1 MPLDPT
7 IEYELEQAKT
17 IARRFREAKQAIEA
31 RGREIDQQR
40 ATGQPV
46 TEEDPAILS
55 PEGRARLIHELRLKA
70 QADID
75 AAATAA
81 QEERDHQLGLA
92 EYKMQSHLPSGIEE
106 VAQRIEAGEAAA
118 RVRSLLD
125 LGHGAAEIV
134 TRAEQLGDRQ
144 VLRALRT
151 EFEWNLDQS
160 GELGEAI
167 AQRFGLAGSGPEADH
182 AEPLAVASGL
192 MARIDDA
199 ELVLMPEGEREAR
212 AAQLVFERE
221 WSLFERQLGQ
231 VAETLDNGPQLVDL
245 VSNRLDA
252 AAIPATPGT
261 APDDDQA
268 DDTDEDEED

>member
-7 IEYELEQAKT
+7 IEVELEQAKT

-31 RGREIDQQR
+31 RGREIDRQR
-40 ATGQPV
+40 AAGQEV
-46 TEEDPAILS
+46 AERDLAMLS
-55 PEGRARLIHELRLKA
+55 PEGRAGLISELRLKA
-70 QADID
+70 QADIE
-75 AAATAA
+75 AAAAA
-81 QEERDHQLGLA
+81 AREERDHQLELA
-92 EYKMQSHLPSGIEE
+92 EYTMQSHLPSGIEE
-106 VAQRIEAGEAAA
+106 IAQRIEAGEAAA

-160 GELGEAI
+160 GEVGEAI
-167 AQRFGLAGSGPEADH
+167 AERFGLAGSGPGVDQ

-199 ELVLMPEGEREAR
+199 ELALMPEGEREAR
-212 AAQLVFERE
+212 AAQLTFKRE
-221 WSLFERQLGQ
+221 WDLFERQLNQ
-231 VAETLDNGPQLVDL
+231 TAETLDTGPQLVD
-245 VSNRLDA
+245 VITNRLDA
-252 AAIPATPGT
+252 AALPTTPGT
-261 APDDDQA
+261 EPDGQA
-268 DDTDEDEED
+268 DDDDEEED